1 MVLLDPLADALS
13 VIKNAEN
20 VGKTFCVIRPASK
33 IIGNVLN
40 VMKNNGYIASF
51 EFVEDGKAG
60 VYEVQLSGSINECGA
75 VKPRYSVAVDE
86 YEKWEKRFLPAK
98 NFGVLII
105 TTSQGVISHAE
116 ALEKN
121 IGGQIIAYV
130 Y

>member
-1 MVLLDPLADALS
+1 MVLLDPLANALS

-20 VGKTFCVIRPASK
+20 VGKTSCVIRPASK

-40 VMKNNGYIASF
+40 VMKNNGYIAGF
-51 EFVEDGKAG
+51 EFIEDGKAG

-75 VKPRYSVAVDE
+75 VKPRYSVGVGE

-105 TTSQGVISHAE
+105 TTSQGVVSHAE
-116 ALEKN
+116 AIEKN
-121 IGGQIIAYV
+121 VGGQIIAYV

>member
-1 MVLLDPLADALS
+1 MVLLDPLANALS

-20 VGKTFCVIRPASK
+20 VGKTSCVIRPASK

-40 VMKNNGYIASF
+40 VMKNNGYIADF
-51 EFVEDGKAG
+51 EFIEDGKAG

-75 VKPRYSVAVDE
+75 VKPRYSVGVGE

-105 TTSQGVISHAE
+105 TTSQGVVSHAE
-116 ALEKN
+116 AIEKN
-121 IGGQIIAYV
+121 VGGQIIAYV